1 MFMFSPF
8 LFIDVDEGYAIVEE
22 YNYEEYYDGIYL
34 SIYLSIYCICI
45 QVLTNVCSQ
54 GHLGII
60 YIIDMM

>member
-8 LFIDVDEGYAIVEE
+8 LFIDVDDGYVDVEGYE
-22 YNYEEYYDGIYL
+22 YDDDGIYL
-34 SIYLSIYCICI
+34 SIYLFIYCICI